1 MQQTMNNTTYKN
13 TAIGLI
19 PSDWEI
25 ERFDNVFELFST
37 NSFSRD
43 NLVYEKSKNEIQNIH
58 YGDIHSKFKF
68 EILDCETE
76 KLPYIKDEL
85 ILKQKFNFIKDGDL
99 IITDASEDYDGV
111 GQSVEVKNIGTKK
124 VVSGLHTFLA
134 RDNSN
139 KTVQGFRTYTFKNP
153 KVAIELK
160 KIATG
165 ISVYS
170 ISKSELQKLKIPI
183 PPLPEQQKI
192 ASILST
198 WDKAID
204 NCKGIIEELKVRNKG
219 LTQKLLTG
227 KMRVKGFD
235 EKWKVKAISE
245 CVTFTPR
252 PITKPTENYLALGL
266 RSHGKGVFHK
276 TDFDPASIAMETM
289 YEVKENDLIIN
300 ITFAWEQAVAIVSKK
315 DEGGLVSHRFPTY
328 TFNDKNAT
336 PDFFRHYILQK
347 RFKFLL
353 ESISPGG
360 AGRNRVMS
368 KTDFLK
374 LDIKL
379 PNVDEQKA
387 IATILDKATE
397 ELNQYQQKLETL
409 QLQKK
414 GLMQQLLMGKTR
426 VKI

>member
-1 MQQTMNNTTYKN
+1 MNNTKYKN

-19 PSDWEI
+19 PSDWEVKKLGSLGNI
-25 ERFDNVFELFST
+25 ISGLTYSPDDISDEKGLLVLRSSNIQDRQLVFDDNVFVNVES
-37 NSFSRD
+37 D
-43 NLVYEKSKNEIQNIH
+43 
-58 YGDIHSKFKF
+58 
-68 EILDCETE
+68 
-76 KLPYIKDEL
+76 
-85 ILKQKFNFIKDGDL
+85 KFNPVKKDDIL
-99 IITDASEDYDGV
+99 ICVRNGSKSLIGKNTLITDNIEGVAFGAFMAVFRSDYNNYLFQVFGTDLY
-111 GQSVEVKNIGTKK
+111 QREIHKNLGATI
-124 VVSGLHTFLA
+124 
-134 RDNSN
+134 NSIN
-139 KTVQGFRTYTFKNP
+139 GSD
-153 KVAIELK
+153 LK
-160 KIATG
+160 
-165 ISVYS
+165 
-170 ISKSELQKLKIPI
+170 EFKIPI

-198 WDKAID
+198 WDMAID
-204 NCKGIIEELKVRNKG
+204 NCKTIFENLKIRNKA
-219 LTQKLLTG
+219 LAQKLLTG
-227 KMRVKGFD
+227 KMRVKGFK

-252 PITKPTENYLALGL
+252 PITKPTANYLALGL

-328 TFNDKNAT
+328 TFIDKNAT

-353 ESISPGG
+353 ELISPGG

-379 PNVDEQKA
+379 PNVEEQKA
-387 IATILDKATE
+387 IANILDKATE
-397 ELNQYQQKLETL
+397 ELNQYQQKLQTL

-414 GLMQQLLMGKTR
+414 GLMQQLLTGKVR
-426 VKI
+426 VKTNN